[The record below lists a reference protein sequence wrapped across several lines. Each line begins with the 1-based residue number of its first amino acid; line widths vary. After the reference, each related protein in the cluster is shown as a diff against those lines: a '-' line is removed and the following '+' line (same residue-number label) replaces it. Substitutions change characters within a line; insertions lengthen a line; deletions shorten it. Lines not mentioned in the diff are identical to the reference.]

1 MAHALAE
8 NANEKNF
15 EIPSS
20 EIECYINHVM
30 KELDQVTDP
39 SSRWAKTGELAYIYE
54 EEIMLESLYWLFKRP
69 IPCKL
74 AFDMKFFDAMAK
86 FASAPTTVSAD
97 ASERITALVSSS
109 LLATLV

>member
-15 EIPSS
+15 EKIPSS

-39 SSRWAKTGELAYIYE
+39 SSHWA
-54 EEIMLESLYWLFKRP
+54 
-69 IPCKL
+69 
-74 AFDMKFFDAMAK
+74 
-86 FASAPTTVSAD
+86 
-97 ASERITALVSSS
+97 
-109 LLATLV
+109 